1 MTECNKTCPLMVGAK
16 FPTNEMGAVEG
27 NGVINEKFDIKSFAK
42 GEKVVVFFYPL
53 DFTFVC
59 PTEIVAFDKA
69 AEEFAKRGCKLVAVS
84 VDSVYSHNAWRNTPL
99 NEGGIGEVHFPMV
112 SDIERKWA
120 DQLGIVAPGGVTYRA
135 SYLLDSEG
143 TIRHMVI
150 NDLPLGRST
159 NEMLRMVDALNFHEK
174 HGEVCPMNWK
184 EGDEAISATKESTAA
199 YLAKQ

>member
-1 MTECNKTCPLMVGAK
+1 MTEQTVSCPLMVGSK
-16 FPTNEMGAVEG
+16 FPTNTMAAVEG
-27 NGVINEKFDIKSFAK
+27 NGTINENFDIKSFAK

-84 VDSVYSHNAWRNTPL
+84 VDSVFSHNAWRNTPL
-99 NEGGIGEVHFPMV
+99 NEGGIGQVHFPMV
-112 SDIERKWA
+112 SDMERKWGN
-120 DQLGIVAPGGVTYRA
+120 QLGIIADGGVAYRA
-135 SYLLDSEG
+135 SYLLDAEG
-143 TIRHMVI
+143 TIRHMVV

-159 NEMLRMVDALNFHEK
+159 HEMLRMVDALNFHEK

-184 EGDEAISATKESTAA
+184 EGDEAISATSESTAA

>member
-1 MTECNKTCPLMVGAK
+1 MTENTVSCPLMVGSK
-16 FPTNEMGAVEG
+16 FPTNTMAAVEG
-27 NGVINEKFDIKSFAK
+27 NGTINENFDIKSFAK

-84 VDSVYSHNAWRNTPL
+84 VDSVFSHNAWRNTPL
-99 NEGGIGEVHFPMV
+99 NEGGIGQVHFPMV
-112 SDIERKWA
+112 SDMQRTWA
-120 DQLGIVAPGGVTYRA
+120 NQLGIVAEGGVAYRA
-135 SYLLDSEG
+135 SYLLDAEG
-143 TIRHMVI
+143 TIRHMVV

-159 NEMLRMVDALNFHEK
+159 HEMLRMVDALNFHEK

-184 EGDEAISATKESTAA
+184 EGDEAISATSESTAA

>member
-1 MTECNKTCPLMVGAK
+1 MTECNKMCPLMVGDK
-16 FPTNEMGAVEG
+16 FPTNEMAAVEG

-84 VDSVYSHNAWRNTPL
+84 VDSVYSHNAWRNTEL
-99 NEGGIGEVHFPMV
+99 SNGGIGQVHFPMV
-112 SDIERKWA
+112 SDMERKWA
-120 DQLGIVAPGGVTYRA
+120 DSLGIVAPGGVAYRA
-135 SYLLDSEG
+135 SYLLDEEG
-143 TIRHMVI
+143 TIRHMVV

-159 NEMLRMVDALNFHEK
+159 HEMLRMVDALNFHQK

-184 EGDEAISATKESTAA
+184 EGDEAIEATAESTAA
-199 YLAKQ
+199 YLGKQ

>member
-1 MTECNKTCPLMVGAK
+1 MTECNKSCPLMVGAQ

-135 SYLLDSEG
+135 SYLLDEEG